1 MGTFDLWHVL
11 VDVDGL
17 RDFCDDD
24 NYSDVDALFAQLEV
38 IEPPSDMVERVMD
51 AVMHLPRSE
60 DDTNDGE
67 DRTLLHVI

>member
-1 MGTFDLWHVL
+1 MDTFDLWHVL
-11 VDVDGL
+11 NNIGGL
-17 RDFCDDD
+17 RDFCDNDD
-24 NYSDVDALFAQLEV
+24 YSDVDALFAQLEV

-51 AVMHLPRSE
+51 AVTHLPQSE